1 MKLLPARP
9 NTIITAIVI
18 PKNITAFEEEE
29 SSSEAFY
36 LKFNCYWL
44 EIDIYTAGG
53 AWLSELTSYV

>member
-36 LKFNCYWL
+36 LKFNCYWF

-53 AWLSELTSYV
+53 A